1 MTLLELRT
9 ATRYYLDDT
18 SNARWTDTEINYYI
32 NRAYQY
38 YYNKLVNVGYKSLCV
53 APVLLN
59 IVSGVDT
66 IALPLDFYKARRVD
80 RLIDTKI
87 IPLQYKENFEDVML
101 TTGVTSS
108 SLYTPSYSFQGQNLL
123 LQPVPSFSQ
132 VNAIQV
138 SYWPIMTKLSLDTD
152 SPVAGFSAQW
162 QDNIPIRA
170 AFIAKSNRE
179 EEDVINISRDMKEAD
194 APFED
199 ALTEMTQSRTYT
211 EPFITGGYGD
221 AY

>member
-1 MTLLELRT
+1 MTLAELTT

-18 SNARWTDTEINYYI
+18 SLARWTDTEIYYYI

-38 YYNKLVNVGYKSLCV
+38 YWNKLVNAGYKSLCV
-53 APVLLN
+53 APVLLD
-59 IVSGVDT
+59 ITSGVDT
-66 IALPLDFYKARRVD
+66 IALPTDFYKARRVD

-108 SLYTPSYSFQGQNLL
+108 TLYTPSYTFQGNNLL
-123 LQPVPSFSQ
+123 LEPLPSFS
-132 VNAIQV
+132 ATSALQV
-138 SYWPIMTKLSLDTD
+138 SYWPVMTKLANTTD
-152 SPVAGFSAQW
+152 SPVAGFNAQW
-162 QDNIPIRA
+162 QDLIPIRA

-179 EEDVINISRDMKEAD
+179 EEDVENIYRDLKEAEV
-194 APFED
+194 PFED
-199 ALTEMTQSRTYT
+199 ALTEMTQSRSYT